1 MFRRAVFHNCQ
12 LFANLFFLHGF
23 VSFASDDLL
32 KQEAGQK
39 TDFESWI
46 DRGIADLAQLK
57 AELLA
62 QNRAQHNGWKVPISV
77 WYMKIILN
85 YDNKMEFSKHG
96 KHFFTEAK
104 ASKVLNLDL
113 FFLYRFYWQI
123 MKRIC

>member
-62 QNRAQHNGWKVPISV
+62 QNRAQHNGLKVPISV
-77 WYMKIILN
+77 WYMESI
-85 YDNKMEFSKHG
+85 
-96 KHFFTEAK
+96 FFTEAK
-104 ASKVLNLDL
+104 VAK
-113 FFLYRFYWQI
+113 FWI
-123 MKRIC
+123 